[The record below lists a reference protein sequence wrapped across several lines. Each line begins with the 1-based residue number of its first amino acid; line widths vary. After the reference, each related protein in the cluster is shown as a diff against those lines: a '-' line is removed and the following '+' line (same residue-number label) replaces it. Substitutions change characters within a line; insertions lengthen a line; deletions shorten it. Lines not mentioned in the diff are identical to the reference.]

1 MAALKDRVEGHRRDF
16 EERARKVAGAKDLED
31 LRNLFLSRKKGLV
44 TGLFEEMKGLP
55 PEEKREAGKLVN
67 EFKAFVLD
75 GLQTL
80 GNALSKS
87 VVGAGGIPGEEA
99 FGKVSVRARSKVIG
113 RPTGVRHDEAEDL
126 TLPGRRRYVGA
137 PHPIVL
143 FQQEIESIFRGM
155 GFTVAEGPEVETD
168 YYNFEALNFPPHHP
182 ARDQWDTLFIKGDL
196 LLRTH
201 TSPVQIRVME
211 RAKPPIRII
220 CPGRVF
226 RHETPDPTH
235 LPMFYQVEGLVV
247 DEGVTFAHL
256 KGTLEHFIRALFG
269 ERIKV
274 RFRPSFFPFTEPSA
288 EVDIEC
294 IVCGGR
300 GADCR
305 VCGGTGWKEI
315 LGSGMVH
322 PQVLKNVNIDPERYS
337 GWAFG
342 LGIERTAMF
351 SYGISEMRH
360 FYENDLRFIRQFQLK

>member
-1 MAALKDRVEGHRRDF
+1 MSSLKDRIEGLRKAF
-16 EERARKVAGAKDLED
+16 EEAAAKAADAKALEE
-31 LRNLFLSRKKGLV
+31 LRTAFLGRKKGHITL
-44 TGLFEEMKGLP
+44 LFEDLKSVP
-55 PEEKREAGKLVN
+55 VEEKREAGRLVN
-67 EFKAFVLD
+67 ELKGSVTRRLD
-75 GLQTL
+75 ALAGEL
-80 GNALSKS
+80 GA
-87 VVGAGGIPGEEA
+87 VRPA
-99 FGKVSVRARSKVIG
+99 VSVR
-113 RPTGVRHDEAEDL
+113 EDL
-126 TLPGRRRYVGA
+126 TLPGRKRCVGT
-137 PHPIVL
+137 PHPLTL
-143 FQQEIESIFRGM
+143 FEQEIERIFVGM
-155 GFTVAEGPEVETD
+155 GFTIEEGPEIETD

-182 ARDQWDTLFIKGDL
+182 ARDKWDTLFIKGGL

-211 RAKPPIRII
+211 RSKPPIRII

-235 LPMFYQVEGLVV
+235 LPMFMQVEGLVV

-256 KGTLEHFIRALFG
+256 KGTLEYFIRALFG
-269 ERIKV
+269 EKLKV

-300 GADCR
+300 DAACR

-322 PQVLKNVNIDPERYS
+322 PQVLKNVNIDPEKFS

-342 LGIERTAMF
+342 LGIDRTAMLAL
-351 SYGISEMRH
+351 GIPEMRH
-360 FYENDLRFIRQFQLK
+360 FYENDLRFLRQFGTK